1 MGFDLAFKKNR
12 ISGLNRKTK
21 FQDAAKFIL
30 DQKLKQIFKEAN
42 KFRKND
48 SCENLHSLRIA
59 FRRFRYLLETFSGCY
74 GEKHLNRVNR
84 RVQKIQ
90 DLLGEARDVDV
101 LNIKLKKW
109 ERELAFKIPEILFK
123 RMDEEILLHRRNIK
137 MELIKFTSN
146 KDVNSFLKKSG
157 KSEK

>member
-1 MGFDLAFKKNR
+1 MEFDLAFKKNR
-12 ISGLNRKTK
+12 IRGLNRKTK
-21 FQDAAKFIL
+21 FQDAAKLIL

-48 SCENLHSLRIA
+48 SCENLHSLRIE

-146 KDVNSFLKKSG
+146 KDVNSFLKKSR